1 MAKQPALQTHMHT
14 LHVHMHMP
22 IHTLLLKVSSL
33 SKYWKTEPNG
43 FAYHMADQ
51 HKPLLSEKYN
61 ICKVE

>member
-14 LHVHMHMP
+14 LHVHIHMP

-33 SKYWKTEPNG
+33 SKYWKTDPNG

-51 HKPLLSEKYN
+51 HKP
-61 ICKVE
+61 